1 MSACFAVCLHLK
13 LKVSHL
19 GNMLLR
25 FTAERF
31 MSVSLNMKL
40 EMVSL
45 ALDEN
50 MRAKANKITAWR
62 AFSCS
67 RERNEAEK

>member
-1 MSACFAVCLHLK
+1 
-13 LKVSHL
+13 
-19 GNMLLR
+19 MLLR

-45 ALDEN
+45 ASDEN
-50 MRAKANKITAWR
+50 MRAKANKITVW
-62 AFSCS
+62 
-67 RERNEAEK
+67 